1 MVQKRPRVSSDTLEQ
16 IATLVEPLGV
26 DAQEATVDHQLRAL
40 LEAYAEVIR
49 RNRELDRRLR
59 AFESSIGG
67 SADGSDVISFSS
79 GSAEAAADE
88 SSSVTADWH
97 DGEYE
102 EPDDDPPGRTTHL
115 R

>member
-1 MVQKRPRVSSDTLEQ
+1 MVQKRPRVSSETLEQ

-40 LEAYAEVIR
+40 LEVYGEVIR
-49 RNRELDRRLR
+49 RNRELDRRVR
-59 AFESSIGG
+59 ALESSIGG
-67 SADGSDVISFSS
+67 SADGSDVISFSR
-79 GSAEAAADE
+79 GPTDAADE

>member
-1 MVQKRPRVSSDTLEQ
+1 MVQKRPRVSSGTLEQ

-40 LEAYAEVIR
+40 LEAYAQVIR
-49 RNRELDRRLR
+49 RNRELNKRVR
-59 AFESSIGG
+59 AFESSIGR
-67 SADGSDVISFSS
+67 SADGSDVIRFAS
-79 GSAEAAADE
+79 GSAEAAAE
-88 SSSVTADWH
+88 SSSATADWH

-102 EPDDDPPGRTTHL
+102 EPEDDPPGRTTHL